1 MKDHARIQLDKARR
15 ERRELL
21 QKDVTFEQA
30 QSNAKQNKYP
40 VGSTYAWAAMC
51 VFGPEGSA
59 QKDKNNAP

>member
-1 MKDHARIQLDKARR
+1 MIDHSKRQLEKARR
-15 ERRELL
+15 ERRQLL

-59 QKDKNNAP
+59 KKEE